1 MTRTATLESYQE
13 RMVRALVHIQGHL
26 DEPLPLEDLAGVAC
40 FSPFH
45 FHRIFRGMVGESVK
59 EHVRRLRLER
69 SAQRLKLSSQPV
81 TAIALDAGYETHE
94 SFTRAFRAMF
104 GQPPSE
110 YRENHRPLE
119 MQPAPSGIHYTGGA
133 VTQFDGP
140 PRGGPPLEVRI
151 EHLDALRVAFV
162 RHVGPYD
169 VVGAAWGRLMSW
181 AWPAGVF
188 GPTTRML
195 GICHDDSE
203 ITPPAKLR
211 YDAAITVPVHVAPQ
225 GEIGIQETEPGEYAA
240 AAHRGP
246 YKTLG
251 ETYARLCGEWLP
263 SSGREL
269 RSAAPLEFYL
279 NSPQNTAPEDLLTR
293 IMLPL
298 AE

>member
-1 MTRTATLESYQE
+1 MTRTSTLESYHE

-26 DEPLPLEDLAGVAC
+26 DEPLPLEDLAAVAC

-45 FHRIFRGMVGESVK
+45 FHRVFRGMVGESVK

-69 SAQRLKLSSQPV
+69 AAERLKLSAQPV
-81 TAIALDAGYETHE
+81 TGIAFDAGYETHE

-104 GQPPSE
+104 GVPPSE

-119 MQPAPSGIHYTGGA
+119 FQPAPSGVHFTG
-133 VTQFDGP
+133 DGRVAHFEGP
-140 PRGGPPLEVRI
+140 ARREPPLDVRI
-151 EHLDALRVAFV
+151 ERLDALRVAFV

-169 VVGAAWGRLMSW
+169 AVGAAWGKLMSW

-188 GPTTRML
+188 GPATHML
-195 GICHDDSE
+195 GICHDDCE
-203 ITPPAKLR
+203 ITPPEKLR
-211 YDAAITVPVHVAPQ
+211 YDAAITVPANVVAQ

-240 AAHRGP
+240 VTHRGP
-246 YKTLG
+246 YSRLG

-263 SSGREL
+263 SSGAEL

-279 NSPQNTAPEDLLTR
+279 NSPQNSPPERLLTR
-293 IMLPL
+293 ILLPL
-298 AE
+298 A